1 MSSSKERLLLVIGLV
16 GWLTAAVV
24 ANMLV
29 VERSERQSAF
39 KKYVLCDGWLNKNL
53 KPVGRLYLEGKMV
66 IKEGGL
72 VEVTYPP
79 ETNLELFCP
88 NLPIDKEI
96 FPPRRGGPSAL

>member
-1 MSSSKERLLLVIGLV
+1 MLFSKEKLLLVIGLM
-16 GWLTAAVV
+16 GWLIAIV
-24 ANMLV
+24 AGNMLII
-29 VERSERQSAF
+29 ERTAREAAF

-66 IKEGGL
+66 VKEGGF

-79 ETNLELFCP
+79 ETDLELFCP